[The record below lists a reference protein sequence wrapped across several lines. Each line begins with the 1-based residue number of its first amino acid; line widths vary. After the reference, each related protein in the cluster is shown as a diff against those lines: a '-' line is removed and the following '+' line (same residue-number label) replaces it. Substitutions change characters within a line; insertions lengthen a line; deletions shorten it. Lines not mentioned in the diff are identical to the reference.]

1 MALLRPLLACLLC
14 AGAALLAAQPAAQP
28 AGPPGAPPA
37 PGVRPAPAPDAS
49 GSLARAGDLLTT
61 QRGSIPIILTA
72 PHGGAIRVPGS
83 ADRTTGITVRDTHT
97 AEIALLVAQRLTERL
112 GQRPYVVIAQ
122 FSRKDADANRAPGE
136 AYENDAAK
144 AQYDAFHAAVRD
156 AVDECR
162 RLHGRAILL
171 DIHGQARVPGAI
183 VRGTRNGRSVAAL
196 RARHGDGAIEGPESL
211 FGLLRAAGY
220 ATLPEPGTPE
230 EGLGRETFFD
240 GGFIV
245 EHYGS
250 HQPAGIDAIQ
260 VEIGSQFRS
269 PSPWTFARDLADA
282 AARFYETFM
291 Q

>member
-14 AGAALLAAQPAAQP
+14 AGAALLAAQPSSQP
-28 AGPPGAPPA
+28 AGQPVIQPPPPA
-37 PGVRPAPAPDAS
+37 PAVPAPDAP
-49 GSLARAGDLLTT
+49 GTLARAGDLLTT
-61 QRGSIPIILTA
+61 QRGTIPIILTA
-72 PHGGAIRVPGS
+72 PHGGTIRVPGS

-112 GQRPYVVIAQ
+112 GQRPYLVIAQ

-136 AYENDAAK
+136 AYENDAAR

-183 VRGTRNGRSVAAL
+183 VRGTRNGRTVTAL
-196 RARHGDGAIEGPESL
+196 RERHGDRAVEGPDSL

-230 EGLGRETFFD
+230 SGLGRETFFD

-250 HQPAGIDAIQ
+250 HQPTGVDAIQ
-260 VEIGSQFRS
+260 VEIGSEFRS
-269 PSPWTFARDLADA
+269 PSPWTFARILADA
-282 AARFYETFM
+282 AARFYETFVR
-291 Q
+291 